1 MVSALRDFEAL
12 RVVLAGDAI
21 DKSMLCRDTPRPPT
35 GPIALERLWLARPL
49 ERRSQT
55 LIDQL
60 GQPRRDLGVMLLEME
75 KLVPSSSVEQQPHNV
90 AGSTSIPAPALSR
103 AMAAS
108 SARALAGLARR

>member
-12 RVVLAGDAI
+12 GVVLAGDAI
-21 DKSMLCRDTPRPPT
+21 DKSMLRRDAPRPPAR
-35 GPIALERLWLARPL
+35 PIAFQWLRLARAL

-60 GQPRRDLGVMLLEME
+60 GQPSCDLGLMLLEME
-75 KLVPSSSVEQQPHNV
+75 ELVPSSSVEQQPHNV

-108 SARALAGLARR
+108 SARALAGLARK